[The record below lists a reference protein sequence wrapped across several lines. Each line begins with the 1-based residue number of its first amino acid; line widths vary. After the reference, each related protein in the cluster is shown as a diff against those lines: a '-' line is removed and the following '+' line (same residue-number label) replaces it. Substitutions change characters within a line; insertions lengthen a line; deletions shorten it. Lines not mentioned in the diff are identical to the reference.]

1 MLSCAISHW
10 TALCN
15 RKGWAVLSED
25 YRAKRQK
32 MPKVQNVG
40 AGSVA
45 YRSDYSVLHTGSS
58 FVAVSCLFSL
68 TLYSYSILLNVSSD
82 KMERD
87 FSSACKSG
95 HHQFLPRVISHH
107 WSSHRRA
114 TPRSHSRH
122 ENSPS
127 ALVCELLKINQL
139 HFHCRTAVTGNST
152 FLENPS
158 YWQVPR
164 KLARNSNY
172 NYCLI

>member
-1 MLSCAISHW
+1 MLSCAISHS

-15 RKGWAVLSED
+15 RKGWAAPSED

-40 AGSVA
+40 VGSVM
-45 YRSDYSVLHTGSS
+45 YRSDYSVPHTGSS
-58 FVAVSCLFSL
+58 FGTVSCLFSL
-68 TLYSYSILLNVSSD
+68 TLYSFSTLLNVICD
-82 KMERD
+82 KRERD

-95 HHQFLPRVISHH
+95 HHQVPPGVISHH

-114 TPRSHSRH
+114 TPKSHSRH

-139 HFHCRTAVTGNST
+139 HFHCRTAITGNST
-152 FLENPS
+152 FLENPR
-158 YWQVPR
+158 YWQAPR
-164 KLARNSNY
+164 KLARNSQ
-172 NYCLI
+172 L

>member
-1 MLSCAISHW
+1 MLPCAISHS

-25 YRAKRQK
+25 YRAKCQK

-40 AGSVA
+40 SGSVA

-58 FVAVSCLFSL
+58 FVAVNCLFSL
-68 TLYSYSILLNVSSD
+68 TLYSFSILLNVSSD
-82 KMERD
+82 KRERD
-87 FSSACKSG
+87 FSSACA
-95 HHQFLPRVISHH
+95 RVGTTRSPSHH

-127 ALVCELLKINQL
+127 ALVCQLLKINQL